1 MLVKGESAPDSYR
14 SFGAVDAATAKKAA
28 MTGALDADYRLS
40 PLVRNLFDKNR
51 VNEGYALSTNGT
63 LTPNVAYF
71 VTDYIPVMPGAEYIL
86 SSGTQV
92 LCFYD
97 QDMAKTSHISISSAT
112 AFTVPEGSFYLRFQS
127 TPLAAKDALMLI
139 RGTTLPS
146 AYIGFGTLTTAE
158 VTTLSQGIAWGVL

>member
-1 MLVKGESAPDSYR
+1 
-14 SFGAVDAATAKKAA
+14 
-28 MTGALDADYRLS
+28 
-40 PLVRNLFDKNR
+40 
-51 VNEGYALSTNGT
+51 
-63 LTPNVAYF
+63 
-71 VTDYIPVMPGAEYIL
+71 
-86 SSGTQV
+86 
-92 LCFYD
+92 
-97 QDMAKTSHISISSAT
+97 MAKTSHISISSAT